1 MNQNN
6 HAEAEP
12 LINRAITIREKE
24 HQWNLV
30 DSVNMLADCYKHQ
43 GKTAEAEQV
52 LKRGHAIEPKTE
64 LMKSESNEQR

>member
-1 MNQNN
+1 
-6 HAEAEP
+6 
-12 LINRAITIREKE
+12 
-24 HQWNLV
+24 
-30 DSVNMLADCYKHQ
+30 MLADCYKHQ